1 MPGSRSTASTDHSRP
16 GGRARPD
23 LGWARPPR
31 PQASVAT
38 RHSYKE
44 VCWALSPDTS
54 CTHHRKELVMT
65 GSAARLQR
73 VLTLAISTGL
83 VWLPTVVHA
92 GIALNALD

>member
-54 CTHHRKELVMT
+54 CTHNRKELVMK
-65 GSAARLQR
+65 GLAARLLI
-73 VLTLAISTGL
+73 VVTLAISAGL
-83 VWLPTVVHA
+83 VSLPTVVHA
-92 GIALNALD
+92 GLTATAAD